1 MAKTFDATTRSYL
14 EKHPADWSTTCGLA
28 VGAKLQ
34 VVNSD
39 LSTITTE
46 ADKVLLVE
54 GPQRWLIHFELQT
67 RNDPRL
73 AAAGPA
79 V

>member
-14 EKHPADWSTTCGLA
+14 EKHPADWSTAFGLA
-28 VGAKLQ
+28 AGAKLQ

-54 GPQRWLIHFELQT
+54 GLIRWLIHFELQT

-73 AAAGPA
+73 PLR
-79 V
+79 VLR